1 MLCVNGRVVH
11 TYIHMHMCTHTHT
24 KHKYTRIYTDSV
36 TTDRLTQ
43 REKTEWFA
51 YKSARTT
58 RPPIA
63 AKEDIQTDT
72 LDHPAGR
79 LAKARGSCNC
89 CYRAVG
95 CVAEHCKGSRYL
107 SRVRPMILPTI
118 SK

>member
-36 TTDRLTQ
+36 TTDRLIP
-43 REKTEWFA
+43 REKAE
-51 YKSARTT
+51 S
-58 RPPIA
+58 IA